1 MSNRISDLVKWLDQV
16 DHFSD
21 KLKAQINRLIG
32 FEDPL
37 MLLPFF
43 GYGTAN
49 QLFISGRVLEDEGLL
64 PAEEADTLLEKLVNT
79 FKRFETDE
87 VAGARVLA
95 QFQGVSQEAL
105 TDDEGYFELTL
116 TPAQP
121 LPDRLWHE
129 VTLELL
135 EPQPQQGQPVRAATH
150 VLTPPSTA
158 SFGVISDIDD
168 TIIQTHVTDKLKL
181 MLTIALHNERTRL
194 PFQGVAAFYQALQQG
209 VDGQANNP
217 IFYVSSSPWN
227 LYDLLA
233 QFFKIHHLPMGP
245 IFLKDYGLHSLLE
258 LTDHHRHKLSKIE
271 PLFRLYPHLPF
282 VLIGDSGEQDPEIYA
297 EVVQK
302 YPSRVPTIYIRNV
315 TPDLARLAKL
325 KMLAIKVQQLGSRLA
340 LVADSAVAAQ
350 AAIEQGLIAPAAL
363 AAVQADQAAGDQLP
377 EPADLE

>member
-1 MSNRISDLVKWLDQV
+1 MSNRERNLTEWMDHV
-16 DHFSD
+16 DYLSD

-37 MLLPFF
+37 MILPFF
-43 GYGTAN
+43 GYGTAD
-49 QLFISGRVLEDEGLL
+49 QLFVSGRVLENEGLL
-64 PAEEADTLLEKLVNT
+64 AAEEADTLLEKLVNT

-95 QFQGVSQEAL
+95 QFQGVSQEVL

-116 TPAQP
+116 TPAHP
-121 LPDRLWHE
+121 LPDQLWRE

-135 EPQPQQGQPVRAATH
+135 EPPPSGGQPVRATTH

-168 TIIQTHVTDKLKL
+168 TIIQSHVTDKLKL
-181 MLTIALHNERTRL
+181 ILTIALHNERTRL
-194 PFQGVAAFYQALQQG
+194 PFQGAAAFYQALRQG
-209 VDGQANNP
+209 VDRQANNP

-227 LYDLLA
+227 LYDVLV
-233 QFFKIHHLPMGP
+233 QFFKIHRLPMGP
-245 IFLKDYGLHSLLE
+245 IFLKDYGRHSLPE

-271 PLFRLYPHLPF
+271 PLFRRYPHLPF

-297 EVVQK
+297 EVAQK
-302 YPSRVPTIYIRNV
+302 YPGRVPVIYIRNV
-315 TPDLARLAKL
+315 TPDPTRLAEL
-325 KMLAIKVQQLGSRLA
+325 DMLATKVQQLGSRLA
-340 LVADSAVAAQ
+340 LVADSAGAAQ

-363 AAVQADQAAGDQLP
+363 AAVRAELAAGDQLP
-377 EPADLE
+377 KPADFE